1 MTPLP
6 LLAPAERLADAIQ
19 RLPSGVHLMVAGTLL
34 AGLILWA
41 AGRQVLKPV
50 VVLVGCSATT
60 IAGFMLLPVIAPQAG
75 VSPYIGGLGGLVLGV
90 LAGFLLYRLAL
101 AATFGLTLA
110 AAVGLMAAALISL
123 PGLRPVAALG
133 RGGGLGGDEQ
143 TVPATGE
150 RSKNPYPEV
159 VNPPVTPRRTVPAGA
174 PGGPATSE
182 AIPVPAPASPGPAAT
197 STTSTWA
204 WPELSGV
211 LPTLEGS
218 SDVSARV
225 RGFVAALR
233 EQWQTAWG
241 RFRATDQMVI
251 SLAAL
256 IGLFA
261 GGIIGLTLPAWA
273 AGAVTAL
280 AGAAIWL
287 PCAAWLANAAKAP
300 GYERLDLPP
309 TGWAI
314 VWGVVALL
322 GVGIQWTGLI
332 GGGAKGAKKAR
343 SPRGAKAA
351 AA

>member
-1 MTPLP
+1 MTPSP
-6 LLAPAERLADAIQ
+6 LLAPAQRLADAIAG
-19 RLPSGVHLMVAGTLL
+19 LPSGIHLIVAATLL

-50 VVLVGCSATT
+50 VILVGCAAT
-60 IAGFMLLPVIAPQAG
+60 AVGGFVLLPVLAPQAG
-75 VSPYIGGLGGLVLGV
+75 VSPYIGGVGGLILGV

-110 AAVGLMAAALISL
+110 AAVGLLAAALVSL
-123 PGLRPVAALG
+123 PGLRPAAALEPG
-133 RGGGLGGDEQ
+133 PGLGGDEQ
-143 TVPATGE
+143 VLPATGE
-150 RSKNPYPEV
+150 RSKNPYPEMI
-159 VNPPVTPRRTVPAGA
+159 NPPPTPPQA
-174 PGGPATSE
+174 GPASS
-182 AIPVPAPASPGPAAT
+182 APITVPGPAAPSPAT
-197 STTSTWA
+197 VGARTPGWA
-204 WPELSGV
+204 WPELAGV
-211 LPTLEGS
+211 LPTMEGS
-218 SDVSARV
+218 ADLSGRV
-225 RGFVAALR
+225 RGFVAALS
-233 EQWQTAWG
+233 EQWQSAWG
-241 RFRATDQMVI
+241 RFRATDQLVI
-251 SLAAL
+251 ALAAL

-322 GVGIQWTGLI
+322 GVGVQWTGLM
-332 GGGAKGAKKAR
+332 GSGTKAAKKAR
-343 SPRGAKAA
+343 TPRGARAA